1 MLKRLGLALII
12 LILGAALVV
21 VLTKVQNGGLL
32 RPQAQA
38 QTTISLF
45 YGGEKG
51 ALLQNE
57 AVQRLLH
64 DRYGIT
70 LDAQKAGSIEQ
81 ATNPA
86 LLAQTQDCRWPSN
99 QVAYDLY
106 SQATGTS
113 VRQQNIFNSPIVIYT
128 WLPTAE
134 ALIKAGIVE
143 KRAESYYI
151 VDMPRLIAAIEAKTP
166 WKDFALPYFGSI
178 RVNTSDPTRSNSG
191 NMFAALLATMLA
203 GGETVTEDN
212 LPAVLPRV
220 VAYFHAMGQMDHTS
234 SDTFESFLGQGEG
247 GRPLTVGYENQIA
260 EYALLHPQAVDI
272 LRRKVV
278 TLYPVPT
285 VWSSHPLIAE
295 RKACDRLIDAMKDL
309 DIQRIAW
316 EQHGFRT
323 GLIGVTNDPK
333 VLTITGVPETIT
345 AVVPMPSAG
354 AMQRI
359 INALT
364 PSDRSQTQ

>member
-1 MLKRLGLALII
+1 MLKRLGLALAI
-12 LILGAALVV
+12 LVLGAALVV
-21 VLTKVQNGGLL
+21 VLTNVQDIR
-32 RPQAQA
+32 RPQDLP
-38 QTTISLF
+38 QTTLSLF

-51 ALLQNE
+51 PLLQNE
-57 AVQRLLH
+57 KVRQLLH
-64 DRYGIT
+64 DRHGIT

-81 ATNPA
+81 VTDPA
-86 LLAQTQDCRWPSN
+86 LLAQTRDCRWPSN

-106 SQATGTS
+106 AEATGS
-113 VRQQNIFNSPIVIYT
+113 AVRQQNIFNSPIVIYT

-134 ALIKAGIVE
+134 ALIKVGIVE
-143 KRAESYYI
+143 KRADSYYI
-151 VDMPRLIAAIEAKTP
+151 VDMPRLIAAIEAKKP
-166 WKDFALPYFGSI
+166 WKDLGLPYFGPL
-178 RVNTSDPTRSNSG
+178 RVHTSDPTRSNSG
-191 NMFAALLATMLA
+191 NMFAALLATMMA

-220 VAYFHAMGQMDHTS
+220 VAYFRAMGQMDHTS

-260 EYALLHPQAVDI
+260 EYALLHPQSLDI

-285 VWSSHPLIAE
+285 IWSSHPLIAE
-295 RKACDRLIDAMKDL
+295 RKACDRLIDALKDP

-354 AMQRI
+354 AMRRI
-359 INALT
+359 IDALT
-364 PSDRSQTQ
+364 PPDRSQTK